1 MIEQIFAAMR
11 GIRFPLKNEKVL
23 QAALSEQFTVAGI
36 EHEREVRLS
45 GADIVDFMFGEIAS
59 EVKVQGSKIQ
69 IYRQLERYAEHD
81 RVSSLILITNVP
93 MGLPAVIKGKPAYL
107 FNLSRAWL

>member
-1 MIEQIFAAMR
+1 MLKQIFAAMR

-23 QAALSEQFTVAGI
+23 QAALSEEFTAAGI

-45 GADIVDFMFGEIAS
+45 GADIVDFMFGEIAG
-59 EVKVQGSKIQ
+59 ECKIKGSKRE
-69 IYRQLERYAEHD
+69 IYFQLERYAEHD

-93 MGLPAVIKGKPAYL
+93 MGLPASIKGKPAYL

>member
-11 GIRFPLKNEKVL
+11 GIRFPLKNEKEL
-23 QAALSEQFTVAGI
+23 QAALSDRFTAVGL

-45 GADIVDFMFGEIAS
+45 SSDIVDFMFGDIAAECKTNGGKMEIF
-59 EVKVQGSKIQ
+59 
-69 IYRQLERYAEHD
+69 RQLERYAEHD
-81 RVSSLILITNVP
+81 RVSRLILISSVP
-93 MGLPAVIKGKPAYL
+93 MGLPAVIKGKPAYF